1 MKLSLYNKTPWQL
14 LQEANKNFE
23 DFLEWPHESKPVQS
37 FPACDFHEDG
47 SHFFLSFDLP
57 GINKEDIK
65 INYENRVLTV
75 SGTREREHK
84 GKDAKNHSRFLE
96 KFYGSFHRSLTLPVS
111 INEEEITAHF
121 SNGVLELALP
131 KASAGKGREI
141 PVIEGKRGEH
151 LKTIKKEK
159 KVV

>member
-1 MKLSLYNKTPWQL
+1 MKYLLYNKTPWQL

-23 DFLEWPHESKPVQS
+23 DFWEWPYQNKAVRS

-75 SGTREREHK
+75 SGIREREHK
-84 GKDAKNHSRFLE
+84 GKDEKNHSRFLE

-111 INEEEITAHF
+111 IDEEEITAHF
-121 SNGVLELALP
+121 SNGVLELTLR

-141 PVIEGKRGEH
+141 PVIEGKREH
-151 LKTIKKEK
+151 LKTIKKDK
-159 KVV
+159 KAV